1 MKKLIALLSVS
12 LLFGCTDEYS
22 REKTIRYLA
31 NYVDNIEPM
40 EGCDVY
46 GDFSDGYDIGNI
58 CVKLVSVS
66 SERGYELTFDPE
78 RPFISAQYNTKSN
91 NQTLIE
97 SDIEYSLKNAK
108 YNPNIN
114 SVSFNKLPLAVEE
127 PIAYSVD
134 SFAANLLECS
144 MLNSDGGIVQIN
156 TPVNGQ
162 GEFQAISSE
171 ERYTIRC
178 VGSQTYSEISTTR
191 ESDFFLDI
199 QNVAAAP
206 FVKVRVINGI
216 DKVGFQHAPVVLA
229 AEILNESGISIEV
242 ASHVE
247 ASADGFN
254 FYELAK
260 ADTGLFSIDFTSVS
274 GEPFFTKIRVSDSQ
288 GKSTV
293 LNVNF

>member
-1 MKKLIALLSVS
+1 MKKFIALLSAS

-22 REKTIRYLA
+22 REKTIRFLA

-46 GDFSDGYDIGNI
+46 GDFSDGYDIGEI
-58 CVKLVSVS
+58 CVKLININSESVHLL
-66 SERGYELTFDPE
+66 RFDLE
-78 RPFISAQYNTKSN
+78 RPLLTASFNTKDNSQAVVESN
-91 NQTLIE
+91 IDYALTE
-97 SDIEYSLKNAK
+97 AK
-108 YNPNIN
+108 YNPDIY

-171 ERYTIRC
+171 GRYTVRC
-178 VGSQTYSEISTTR
+178 VGSQTYSEYSTTR

-199 QNVAAAP
+199 QNVTAAP
-206 FVKVRVINGI
+206 FAKVRVIGGI
-216 DKVGFQHAPVVLA
+216 DKFGFQHAPVVLA
-229 AEILNESGISIEV
+229 TEILNESGISIEV

-254 FYELAK
+254 YYEMDK
-260 ADTGLFSIDFTSVS
+260 TDTGLFSIDFTSVA
-274 GEPFFTKIRVSDSQ
+274 GEPSFTKIRISDSQ